1 MIFLLY
7 TVDDLSRKDVIDIK
21 DGRRIGCVRDI
32 EISETGQAA
41 SVTVEKAESRGNPFK
56 KPELLRVAWSDI
68 AVIGKETVLV
78 RNAEE
83 VAVPAAKKGKLS
95 DLF

>member
-1 MIFLLY
+1 MLY
-7 TVDDLSRKDVIDIK
+7 TVDDLSRKDVIDIR
-21 DGRRIGCVRDI
+21 DGRRIGSVRDI
-32 EISETGQAA
+32 EIDEAGQAA
-41 SVTVEKAESRGNPFK
+41 SVTVERADGRANPFK

-83 VAVPAAKKGKLS
+83 LAAPAVKKGKLS